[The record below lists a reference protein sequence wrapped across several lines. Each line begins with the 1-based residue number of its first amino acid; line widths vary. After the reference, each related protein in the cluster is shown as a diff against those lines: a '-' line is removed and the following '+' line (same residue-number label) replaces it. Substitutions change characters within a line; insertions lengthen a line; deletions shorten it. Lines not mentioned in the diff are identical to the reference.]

1 MNASEFREI
10 VGDVIKTE
18 DPVELGKEPT
28 YTYCLETHR
37 QERFNFMVDSL
48 KVIGRAEPEDKL
60 RLVVALQNAPDG
72 EEGDRSRKVAIVG
85 EGISDCDA
93 FKAANVSFALQSGTS
108 YARNNAS
115 MILRSNDFESC
126 LQAVK
131 WGRNIYMNVRRF
143 L

>member
-72 EEGDRSRKVAIVG
+72 EEGDRVDNKACIG
-85 EGISDCDA
+85 SDVDH
-93 FKAANVSFALQSGTS
+93 
-108 YARNNAS
+108 
-115 MILRSNDFESC
+115 
-126 LQAVK
+126 
-131 WGRNIYMNVRRF
+131 
-143 L
+143 